1 MSATPVVEIR
11 CLRPSEAGGV
21 VDAVFAGMSS
31 ESRRLRFHL
40 PVTRLPA
47 YFRREL
53 VQLDGRTRAAA
64 AAWVDGRPVGIGRI
78 AALSATEA
86 EVAIAV
92 VDEWHGCG
100 VGRRLLAAAAQLA
113 ADLGYRQLNAEVLAE
128 NTAMLKVLATVFP
141 DARRERS
148 GTVLSVVVDLGAVRE
163 ASGEAVRAPALAA
176 AG

>member
-1 MSATPVVEIR
+1 MSVTAVVEIR
-11 CLRPSEAGGV
+11 RLRPSEAGDA

-53 VQLDGRTRAAA
+53 VQLDGRTRAAV

-78 AALSATEA
+78 AAVSATEA
-86 EVAIAV
+86 ETAIAV

-100 VGRRLLAAAAQLA
+100 IGRRLLCSAAQLA
-113 ADLGYRQLNAEVLAE
+113 ADLGYRQLSAEVLAE
-128 NTAMLKVLATVFP
+128 NTAMLKVLAAVFP

-148 GTVLSVVVDLGAVRE
+148 GTVVRVVVDLEAARETVGDRVRE
-163 ASGEAVRAPALAA
+163 PALAA
-176 AG
+176 AS